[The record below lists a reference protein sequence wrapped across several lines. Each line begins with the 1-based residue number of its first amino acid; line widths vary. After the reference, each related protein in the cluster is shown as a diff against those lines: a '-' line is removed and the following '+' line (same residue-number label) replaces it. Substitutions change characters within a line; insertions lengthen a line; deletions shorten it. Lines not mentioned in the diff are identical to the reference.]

1 MNGKEGM
8 PIMEHQFGPARK
20 QSQASCSGQDCLL
33 ENAENNP
40 IRKSRGAEARPH
52 SPGRRDGGNAPWKD
66 STLLNCLSPEAIG
79 EFELLA
85 TPFSCEGSAVLFRE
99 GEQPGTVLFLLE
111 GRVKLSFN
119 SVEGKRLTL
128 GVAEPGDILG
138 LAAAVSGCPYEVTAE
153 AQFPSKIAPLPRH
166 TFLGFLSRYPVV
178 NQNVAR
184 QLSFEYKRA
193 CDQLRILGL
202 ALTAQ
207 EKLARLLLEWC
218 AEGQKTERGARIHC
232 SLTHGEIGEYIGVA
246 RETVS
251 RTLSDLRNR
260 ELVEQHGSTMLVSSL
275 RGLAIYAGS
284 VDL

>member
-1 MNGKEGM
+1 
-8 PIMEHQFGPARK
+8 
-20 QSQASCSGQDCLL
+20 
-33 ENAENNP
+33 
-40 IRKSRGAEARPH
+40 
-52 SPGRRDGGNAPWKD
+52 
-66 STLLNCLSPEAIG
+66 
-79 EFELLA
+79 
-85 TPFSCEGSAVLFRE
+85 
-99 GEQPGTVLFLLE
+99 
-111 GRVKLSFN
+111 
-119 SVEGKRLTL
+119 
-128 GVAEPGDILG
+128 
-138 LAAAVSGCPYEVTAE
+138 VTAE

-166 TFLGFLSRYPVV
+166 TFLDFLSRYPVV